1 MPTLR
6 QRFLLLAGQEP
17 EQQRQYRRAWNWA
30 QERLPDHVIHVEGS
44 SVRLFPETR
53 DDRGGFG
60 FIKAAVGGE
69 VWGVFRCRLL
79 VCVLFRSPNALDGR
93 LLFVG

>member
-30 QERLPDHVIHVEGS
+30 RERLPDHVIHVEGI
-44 SVRLFPETR
+44 SVRLFPE
-53 DDRGGFG
+53 GGLEAT
-60 FIKAAVGGE
+60 AAYSDAEFSEFASWV
-69 VWGVFRCRLL
+69 
-79 VCVLFRSPNALDGR
+79 VLSMLSYNA
-93 LLFVG
+93 FY